1 MPFGLFLFPVDKAGG
16 AGGGGGDKARFV
28 FVLFSDCALITA
40 GWRASAVRRGERGGL
55 VGKGGQCM

>member
-40 GWRASAVRRGERGGL
+40 GWRVLSVAL
-55 VGKGGQCM
+55 WI